1 MSKSHLLGPG
11 QLFGAAAGTLRVADA
26 TLLETRYAP
35 GSRLPA
41 HAHEL
46 PMFVFVA
53 SGSFDES
60 FETRERTC
68 RAGQLLYRPPGE
80 RHAQRFLKEG
90 SACLTI
96 EIPELDSRALRG
108 ADGRLQLAGVP
119 ALLAMRVYDE
129 FRGSAADALEV
140 EELLAN
146 LAATAAHRRGVTE
159 RCAPPWLRSTQDAI
173 EARFRHP
180 LRLSDLARDAGV
192 HRVHLSRTFR
202 RFLGCG
208 VAEFVR
214 RRRVH
219 AACAAIRLGG
229 RRLSSIAAETGFA
242 DESHMGRAFRE
253 VMRCSPRD
261 YSEPR

>member
-1 MSKSHLLGPG
+1 MRKDLLGPG

-26 TLLETRYAP
+26 TLMETRYAP
-35 GSRLPA
+35 GSTLPA

-53 SGSFDES
+53 AGSFDES
-60 FETRERTC
+60 FETRQRTC
-68 RAGQLLYRPPGE
+68 GAGQLLYRPPGE
-80 RHAQRFLKEG
+80 RHAQRFLGQG

-96 EIPELDSRALRG
+96 EIPELDARALHD
-108 ADGRLQLAGVP
+108 ADGRLQLAGIP
-119 ALLAMRVYDE
+119 SLLAMRVYDE
-129 FRGSAADALEV
+129 FRRSTTDALEV

-146 LAATAAHRRGVTE
+146 LSATAAHRRPVTE
-159 RCAPPWLRSTQDAI
+159 RCAPAWLRSTQDAI

-219 AACAAIRLGG
+219 AACASIRLGA

-253 VMRCSPRD
+253 VMHCSPRE
-261 YSEPR
+261 YAASR